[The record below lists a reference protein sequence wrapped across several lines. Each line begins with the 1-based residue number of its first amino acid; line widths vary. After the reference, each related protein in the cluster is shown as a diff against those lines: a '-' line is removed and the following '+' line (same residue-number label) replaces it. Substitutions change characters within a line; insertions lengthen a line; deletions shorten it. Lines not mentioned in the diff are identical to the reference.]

1 MSESERNERGER
13 ERGKSVALR
22 REMWRKRE
30 SESVAGN
37 LTTKVFNRIS
47 ILADSFR
54 SRVIWIC

>member
-1 MSESERNERGER
+1 MKGGR